1 MKKRTRRT
9 SRARLYVFVICFLLW
24 VFALAMATPAEAAE
38 PVDMRRTSAL
48 QSAEEPESNPA
59 ENGQALDLSGT
70 LSELPG
76 QESWQPYLEQ
86 SPVSLQ
92 AFANAPLEAL
102 RSFWPE
108 DIGQTCREGL
118 KNYADVFVFLLLSML
133 AGFLAG
139 RNEALLDLLT
149 AGGCSI
155 LVWERMLRLAQLLCE
170 KIESWRLYLLG
181 FLPVYAGVL
190 AAGGET
196 AAAATTGG
204 FFLEAL
210 ALLAQVI
217 GAWTQPLLQCY
228 LALSAAGCICSE
240 PSLTRL
246 CRTIGRLL
254 RQGLAW
260 AGKLF
265 AALLGVQRI
274 FTGAADRVSL
284 RAGQLL
290 TGAVPIVGDALSGT
304 MTAFLAGMQLL
315 KGTLGFAA
323 IAVLAVEFVPL
334 YLYLLLHILLL
345 TACGA
350 FCSVTG
356 HEKCEALFDCLRQ
369 AVQAMAATVALFF
382 GLAVFGTALMLL
394 AGTA

>member
-9 SRARLYVFVICFLLW
+9 SRARLGRFAICLLLW
-24 VFALAMATPAEAAE
+24 AFALALAAPAEAAE
-38 PVDMRRTSAL
+38 PGGAQRTSAL
-48 QSAEEPESNPA
+48 QSEEEAEQELSY
-59 ENGQALDLSGT
+59 DLSA
-70 LSELPG
+70 LPG

-92 AFANAPLEAL
+92 DFARAPLEAL

-108 DIGQTCREGL
+108 DIGQTCREEM

-155 LVWERMLRLAQLLCE
+155 LIWERMLHLAQLLCE

-196 AAAATTGG
+196 AAAAATGG
-204 FFLEAL
+204 FFLEGL
-210 ALLAQVI
+210 ALLAQCI
-217 GAWTQPLLQCY
+217 SAWTQPLLQCY

-246 CRTIGRLL
+246 CRTIGRVL
-254 RQGLAW
+254 RQGIAL

-265 AALLGVQRI
+265 AALLGVQRV

-304 MTAFLAGMQLL
+304 ITAFLAGMQLL

-350 FCSVTG
+350 FCGITG
-356 HEKCEALFDCLRQ
+356 QEKCEALFDCLRQ
-369 AVQAMAATVALFF
+369 AVQAMAAVLALFF
-382 GLAVFGTALMLL
+382 GLAVFGTALLLL
-394 AGTA
+394 AGGG

>member
-1 MKKRTRRT
+1 MGDTGE
-9 SRARLYVFVICFLLW
+9 SY
-24 VFALAMATPAEAAE
+24 EAY
-38 PVDMRRTSAL
+38 
-48 QSAEEPESNPA
+48 
-59 ENGQALDLSGT
+59 ENGQEYDFTDAFSD
-70 LSELPG
+70 LPG

-86 SPVSLQ
+86 SPVGLEE
-92 AFANAPLEAL
+92 FARSPLEAL
-102 RSFWPE
+102 QSFWPE
-108 DIGQTCREGL
+108 DIGETCREEIR
-118 KNYADVFVFLLLSML
+118 NYADVFVFLLLSVL

-139 RNEALLDLLT
+139 RNETLLDLLT

-155 LVWERMLRLAQLLCE
+155 LVWARMLHLAQLLCE

-196 AAAATTGG
+196 AAAAATGG

-210 ALLAQVI
+210 ALLAQLI

-228 LALSAAGCICSE
+228 LALSAAGCISSE

-254 RQGLAW
+254 RQGLVL
-260 AGKLF
+260 AGKVF

-334 YLYLLLHILLL
+334 YLYLLLHGLLL

-350 FCSVTG
+350 FCGIMG
-356 HEKCEALFDCLRQ
+356 HEKCEVLFDCLRR

-382 GLAVFGTALMLL
+382 GLAVFGTALMIL
-394 AGTA
+394 AGN